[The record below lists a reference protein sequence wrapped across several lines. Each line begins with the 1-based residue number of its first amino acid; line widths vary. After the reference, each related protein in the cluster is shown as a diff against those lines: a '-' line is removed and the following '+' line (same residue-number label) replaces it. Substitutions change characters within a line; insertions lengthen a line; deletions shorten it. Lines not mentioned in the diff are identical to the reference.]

1 MPEFKVGDEVIIKG
15 IVASIDTDRDD
26 VYPVQVRLMGT
37 KGRYDL
43 GFTKDGKYDEESD
56 VPNLS
61 HLSELESGDS
71 KHLRDEIDN
80 LKHELAQT
88 KDYYS
93 DLEKEVKS
101 LRAEKATF
109 TEEYGK
115 VTLKND
121 MLRHAGKPTTPNS
134 SPDRDLIIKLKAQ
147 VKILK
152 RLLIEMYETKNCK

>member
-1 MPEFKVGDEVIIKG
+1 MKEFKVGDEVIIKG
-15 IVASIDTDRDD
+15 IINSISIDDD
-26 VYPVQVRLMGT
+26 DSYPVQVRLTGT
-37 KGRYDL
+37 KGRYDW

-56 VPNLS
+56 TPNLF

-71 KHLRDEIDN
+71 KHLRDEISD

-109 TEEYGK
+109 TEEYAK
-115 VTLKND
+115 VTLEND
-121 MLRHAGKPTTPNS
+121 TLRHAGKAT
-134 SPDRDLIIKLKAQ
+134 SPDRDLIIKLEAQ
-147 VKILK
+147 VEILK
-152 RLLIEMYETKNCK
+152 QLLIEIHETKNCK